1 MLSWLAI
8 ILGGATLL
16 VVVALWRRH
25 SSLNEDGVGGS
36 LLSDSRRGSAP
47 FAGWLL
53 APGTA
58 VVQAIRASVTSL
70 THAVTMS
77 GSRLSDAVAVSG
89 TRISDVARSSGTNV
103 TAMVRSAWYKT
114 VVRRRSADLAQ
125 GFRTWMLKSCLSER
139 KQKRQNPP
147 EEAAA
152 FSEWLASL
160 AAEHLELFTQRIADV
175 VAAWGIDLAWVV
187 GQELNRAPALQH
199 VVEES
204 VLLHC
209 LAYWHASRAQNDIRA
224 FATYRAW
231 QRDPYS
237 DRQKT
242 VNQRLY
248 ARLIEKG
255 LLTAPAPDV
264 LLASED
270 RRRDFVVQALRQASE
285 ADVAAFSST
294 LQEIEGSDGAAAPKT
309 SAPGMPEPV
318 APRRKRIRIPT
329 GRGTPT
335 ADEAGGKLE
344 TR

>member
-1 MLSWLAI
+1 MILWLTI
-8 ILGGATLL
+8 VVGGATL
-16 VVVALWRRH
+16 VAAVALWRRH
-25 SSLNEDGVGGS
+25 SSRTLDGVGDSAPG
-36 LLSDSRRGSAP
+36 DSRRGSALS
-47 FAGWLL
+47 AGSLL
-53 APGTA
+53 APGAA
-58 VVQAIRASVTSL
+58 VVQKVRGSVTSL
-70 THAVTMS
+70 VQAVSSS
-77 GSRLSDAVAVSG
+77 GSRLSEAVAVSG
-89 TRISDVARSSGTNV
+89 TRMSEVARSSGTTV
-103 TAMVRSAWYKT
+103 TGLVRSAWHR
-114 VVRRRSADLAQ
+114 VVARRRSADLAQ
-125 GFRTWMLKSCLSER
+125 DIRTWALKSHLSER
-139 KQKRQNPP
+139 RQVRRNPP
-147 EEAAA
+147 EDAAA

-160 AAEHLELFTQRIADV
+160 PAEQLELFTQRIADV

-187 GQELNRAPALQH
+187 GQELNRAPAVQH
-199 VVEES
+199 AVEES

-209 LAYWHASRAQNDIRA
+209 MAYWHASRAQDDIRA

-231 QRDPYS
+231 QRDLCS

-294 LQEIEGSDGAAAPKT
+294 LQEIEGADGAGAPKP
-309 SAPGMPEPV
+309 SAPSTPAPA
-318 APRRKRIRIPT
+318 APRRKRLGIPT

-335 ADEAGGKLE
+335 ATDAGGKFE
-344 TR
+344 NP